1 MMQQVLLD
9 FKEPTISDRD
19 WVTELTSYANFNNSE
34 YSFGSTYMWRRY
46 INKRITDIRT
56 FFWPGPACGNA
67 PISSL
72 QERETCGRPLS
83 YCGRT
88 RRKTTSLC
96 GFIR

>member
-46 INKRITDIRT
+46 INKRITR
-56 FFWPGPACGNA
+56 
-67 PISSL
+67 
-72 QERETCGRPLS
+72 
-83 YCGRT
+83 
-88 RRKTTSLC
+88 
-96 GFIR
+96 